1 MHDLKVIGVEDG
13 ALVAATEQGQRFRI
27 VINEV
32 LLSHLR
38 PPKPA
43 HSEERRL
50 SPREVQAHIRSGLSA
65 EEVADLTGVGAE
77 YVRRFEGP
85 VLAEREHIV
94 GAALSVPVL
103 SAIEVPG
110 GDEPTFGAAIAA
122 RLEGL
127 AATGERWTSWKDP
140 GDGWIVKL
148 SFTAATI
155 DHDARWSYE
164 PKKHTLAPLNQE
176 AITLSKQGELPH
188 GMIPRLRAVESD
200 SRFDAEP
207 PTPDES
213 RFDSGA
219 FRFRQTDGEDPKTI
233 ALLEPAALSPRHPS
247 AASQA
252 AINRGAGSEENAPSN
267 QTADL
272 LEALRKRRGQRES
285 APEPENADADEGDHD
300 EHRGGEANT
309 PLDFGSIAPEG
320 QPDVDTAQPTDEK
333 RSSGRSK
340 RGRASMPS
348 WDEIVFGARSDSD
361 D

>member
-1 MHDLKVIGVEDG
+1 MQDLKVIGVEDG

-38 PPKPA
+38 PPKEA
-43 HSEERRL
+43 HAEERRL

-65 EEVADLTGVGAE
+65 KEVADLTGASPE
-77 YVRRFEGP
+77 YVQRFEGP

-94 GAALSVPVL
+94 GSALSVPVL
-103 SAIEVPG
+103 SAMEIAG
-110 GDEPTFGAAIAA
+110 DDEPTFGAAIAA

-127 AATGERWTSWKDP
+127 EATGERWTSWKDP
-140 GDGWIVKL
+140 TDGWIVKL

-176 AITLSKQGELPH
+176 AITLSQQGELPH
-188 GMIPRLRAVESD
+188 GMIPRLRAVEN
-200 SRFDAEP
+200 DAMP
-207 PTPDES
+207 PREAPETDES

-219 FRFRQTDGEDPKTI
+219 FRFTQNDGEDPRTI
-233 ALLEPAALSPRHPS
+233 AVLEPAALSPRHPS
-247 AASQA
+247 AASHA
-252 AINRGAGSEENAPSN
+252 AINRGSASAESGTSN

-285 APEPENADADEGDHD
+285 APATDRIETEPNRDDEV
-300 EHRGGEANT
+300 NT
-309 PLDFGSIAPEG
+309 PLDFGALASQETSDAASEES
-320 QPDVDTAQPTDEK
+320 ADEK
-333 RSSGRSK
+333 RSPSKAK
-340 RGRASMPS
+340 RGRAAMPS

-361 D
+361 E